1 MAKGLEKSIEIR
13 GIRLLQKTGGKSGD
27 YRAAV

>member
-13 GIRLLQKTGGKSGD
+13 DIRLLRKTGGTSGD
-27 YRAAV
+27 YVAE